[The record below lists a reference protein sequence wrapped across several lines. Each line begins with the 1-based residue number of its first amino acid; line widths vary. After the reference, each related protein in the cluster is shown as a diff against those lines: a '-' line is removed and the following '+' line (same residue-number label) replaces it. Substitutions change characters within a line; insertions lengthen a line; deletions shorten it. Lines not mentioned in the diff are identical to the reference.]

1 MSTTAEQHV
10 PRRNDLSRL
19 VREQRAEL
27 RLSLRAVAALT
38 ADLETGEHLVKYGTL
53 NRLEKEE
60 EDVTPFSLPQLEA
73 LATALELPFG
83 LIQEAAGSQFLGIY
97 TLWSEDGDVRAL
109 VHDYR
114 ELEPEDQEKARALMS
129 SWRKLKRD

>member
-27 RLSLRAVAALT
+27 RLSLRAVAART
-38 ADLETGEHLVKYGTL
+38 ADPETDEHLVKYGTL

-60 EDVTPFSLPQLEA
+60 EDITPFSLPQLGA
-73 LATALELPFG
+73 LAAALELPFG
-83 LIQEAAGSQFLGIY
+83 LIQEAAGSQFFGID
-97 TLWSEDGDVRAL
+97 TVWSEDGDVRAL

-114 ELEPEDQEKARALMS
+114 ELGPEDQEKARALMS